1 MIRIDARGQ
10 KCPLPV
16 IALARQARD
25 MDAGQQVRVLADDPA
40 ARHDIPA
47 WCRLKGHS
55 VTAKDHGDHAAYAV
69 VLVDNRSA

>member
-16 IALARQARD
+16 IALARQAAG
-25 MDAGQQVRVLADDPA
+25 MDPGQRVQALADDPA

-47 WCRLKGHS
+47 WCRLKGHT
-55 VTAKDHGDHAAYAV
+55 VQVADQGDHTAYTV
-69 VLVDNRSA
+69 VLGDHRST